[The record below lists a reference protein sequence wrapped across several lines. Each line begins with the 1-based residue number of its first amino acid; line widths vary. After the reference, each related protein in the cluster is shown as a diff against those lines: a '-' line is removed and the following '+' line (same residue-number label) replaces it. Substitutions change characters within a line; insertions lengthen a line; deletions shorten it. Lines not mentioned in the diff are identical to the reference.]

1 MAYSYV
7 DLAGTAGQQNFNFSF
22 SYLSSTHL
30 SVYIDSVLT
39 TAWSLTSTFTVRLDS
54 ALAAEATVRIR
65 RVTPIDEPVVDF
77 TGGSVMAESDLD
89 MAFLQI
95 IYAEQELEDFTDL
108 STLAAEVANAAASAA
123 AALASQTA
131 AAASAA
137 AAALAETAAELAE
150 TNAETAET
158 NAELAET
165 NAEAAEAAAAISAA
179 AAAASATAAQTAE
192 TNAETAETNAET
204 AETNAEAAQAAAEAA
219 RDAALTAQTAA
230 ELAETNAETAETNA
244 ELAETNAE
252 TAEVNAEAAQAAAE
266 AAQAAAEAAAAEI
279 VQYTNANPI
288 INPCMDIWQRGTSF
302 LSAASGIYTADRWAY
317 SKSNA
322 AVHDIT
328 QSTDVPTVAEAGV
341 KFNVSVL
348 VDCTTADA
356 AVAAGDYVQF
366 YQVIEG
372 YNWKH
377 FAQRALTLTFWVK
390 ATKTGIYCL
399 SLTNT
404 GGDRTFLAEYTVNA
418 ADTWEKKTINISAS
432 PSAGTWDYGSG
443 HGLIVRFCLVSGT
456 TYQGS
461 TGWSTGNFLATA
473 NQVNAC
479 DNTANNW
486 RLTGVKMELGSTAT
500 DLRWRSF
507 QEEVQLCQRYY
518 ETRSATLWSGEVV
531 NPQVYYH
538 SQSFNT
544 FKRASPT
551 MAYGFIGQNGFAA
564 SVPATFSAESQG
576 FTSFKAANATVSGG
590 FLHYSWTADAEL

>member
-1 MAYSYV
+1 MALSYIKYSG
-7 DLAGTAGQQNFNFSF
+7 DGATTNFAVPFA
-22 SYLSSTHL
+22 
-30 SVYIDSVLT
+30 YIDKTHVHVLVSDVVT
-39 TAWSLTSTFTVRLDS
+39 TFTWVNDSTIQISPAPAVGVLNVHIYRETPSLIPIVDFYDTDQDLQSLQILYVQQENTDTMADVLATEAALLS
-54 ALAAEATVRIR
+54 ALAEA
-65 RVTPIDEPVVDF
+65 DAD
-77 TGGSVMAESDLD
+77 
-89 MAFLQI
+89 
-95 IYAEQELEDFTDL
+95 
-108 STLAAEVANAAASAA
+108 AAAAAASAA

-137 AAALAETAAELAE
+137 AAL
-150 TNAETAET
+150 
-158 NAELAET
+158 
-165 NAEAAEAAAAISAA
+165 
-179 AAAASATAAQTAE
+179 TAE

-204 AETNAEAAQAAAEAA
+204 AETNAETAQAAAEAAKVAAQAAQAAAEAA
-219 RDAALTAQTAA
+219 KTAA
-230 ELAETNAETAETNA
+230 ETAETNAETAETNA
-244 ELAETNAE
+244 ETAETNAE
-252 TAEVNAEAAQAAAE
+252 TAETNAETAATNAAAS
-266 AAQAAAEAAAAEI
+266 AAAAATSE
-279 VQYTNANPI
+279 TNAAASAAAAAASALTANLSENPI
-288 INPCMDIWQRGTSF
+288 INPCMEIWQRGTSF
-302 LSAASGIYTADRWAY
+302 LSAASGIYTTDRWAY

-322 AVHDIT
+322 AVHDIS
-328 QSTDVPTVAEAGV
+328 QSTDVPTVAQAGV
-341 KFNVSVL
+341 LFKTSVL
-348 VDCTTADA
+348 IDCTTADA

-372 YNWKH
+372 YNWRH
-377 FAQRALTLTFWVK
+377 FAERALTLSFWVK

-500 DLRWRSF
+500 DLRFRSF
-507 QEEVQLCQRYY
+507 QDELMLCQRYY

-551 MAYGFIGQNGFAA
+551 MTYTFIGQNGFAA
-564 SVPATFSAESQG
+564 SAPATFSAEGQG

-590 FLHYSWTADAEL
+590 FLHYSWVANAEL